1 MVVFNYS
8 GKEINAKVVYYGPG
22 LSGKTTNLEHIYSKT
37 ASHLRGKMVSMKT
50 KADRTLFF
58 DFLPIEGGEIAGF
71 KIRFLLYT
79 VPGQVYYN
87 ATRKLVLKGADAIVF
102 VADSQAE
109 ELPANRESLKNLE
122 ANLSEYGKSLGDIPW
137 VIQYNKRDLPSALPL
152 EKLEQELNPTRVP
165 LFEAVATGGT
175 GVFETLVAATK
186 LVLVE
191 LRKQLLQDQGAQE
204 NVGGQ
209 GDSFGAAMQGHLAGA
224 VAGEG
229 REVSSAT
236 TDTNPH
242 VPSPGEEASIALATA
257 DISCP
262 PYKGSHPGA
271 RGDTLGRADT
281 DVMGLGNIRLEG
293 EGAGGSGSRVEG
305 AHLEALRAQVHVG
318 PSGPGSAPGRLTIPV
333 KVTGHGKPGHVLVNL
348 AVDVEIV
355 VDDEDK
361 TV

>member
-22 LSGKTTNLEHIYSKT
+22 LSGKTTNLEHIYNKT

-152 EKLEQELNPTRVP
+152 DKLEQELNPTKVP
-165 LFEAVATGGT
+165 IFEAVATGGT

-191 LRKQLLQDQGAQE
+191 LRKQLLQDQSAQE
-204 NVGGQ
+204 SVGGQ
-209 GDSFGAAMQGHLAGA
+209 GDSFGAAMQGHAAGA
-224 VAGEG
+224 AAGEG
-229 REVSSAT
+229 REVSSAI
-236 TDTNPH
+236 TDTTPH

-262 PYKGSHPGA
+262 PPQGKQPGD
-271 RGDTLGRADT
+271 RGAGVDRTTLDAIT
-281 DVMGLGNIRLEG
+281 GNTYRLED
-293 EGAGGSGSRVEG
+293 EGGLA
-305 AHLEALRAQVHVG
+305 
-318 PSGPGSAPGRLTIPV
+318 SGPARLTIPV
-333 KVTGHGKPGHVLVNL
+333 KVTARGKPGHVLVNL

-355 VDDEDK
+355 VDEQDK